1 MVLYAFAFGVTITPL
16 LARKVLAMAGIQEHL
31 NRLIKVREDRTAE
44 LNSLLEKRES
54 ILTVAEAQGRQDL
67 NAAETTEY
75 RQLTA
80 DIKPKQEEILNLGT
94 LISEQS
100 EELERS
106 GQLDADTMAVRKASG
121 RLDSIKEPTTYSR
134 ENTRASYLQ
143 DVCRVG
149 ANMDYTGQARE
160 RLMRHAQ
167 DVETSTEKRYAEM
180 RDLSRVDGA
189 GGYAVPP
196 LWMMDDYVELARPGR
211 ALANLVTNQPLPP
224 GTDSI
229 NIPKLLTGAATGVQ
243 TADNTNVVEQDI
255 TDTSVNAPVRTIAG
269 QQDVAVQL
277 LDQSPIQFDQVIF
290 RDLIADYA
298 AQVDGQV
305 IAGTGAAGQ
314 VLGLLAT
321 AGIITVA
328 SAGVTIANVYSAL
341 ADAVQRIHTTRRLP
355 PQAIVMHPRR
365 WAFFQ
370 SLLDTTNRPLFL
382 PAQNNPMNAAGI
394 ITDVAAEQV
403 VGNMH
408 GLPVI
413 TDPNLPTNLGAGTNQ
428 DPILIMRATDHILWE
443 SGVRTRAYP
452 ETLSGQLTVR
462 LQVFGYLAF
471 TAARFAASTAHV
483 TGLIAPTF

>member
-1 MVLYAFAFGVTITPL
+1 
-16 LARKVLAMAGIQEHL
+16 MAGIQEHL
-31 NRLIKVREDRTAE
+31 NRLIKVREDRNSE
-44 LNSLLEKRES
+44 LTTLQEQRES
-54 ILTVAEAQGRQDL
+54 ILTVAEAQGRKDL
-67 NAAETTEY
+67 DAAETSEF
-75 RQLTA
+75 RQFSA
-80 DIKPKQEEILNLGT
+80 NIKAKQDEILALNE
-94 LISEQS
+94 LIDEQN
-100 EELERS
+100 EELKRS
-106 GQLDADTMAVRKASG
+106 GQLDEGAVKVRQASG
-121 RLDSIKEPTTYSR
+121 RLESIKEPMTYSK
-134 ENTRASYLQ
+134 EASKANRASYLQ
-143 DVCRVG
+143 DVCRIG
-149 ANMDYTGQARE
+149 MNMDYTGAARE

-167 DVETSTEKRYAEM
+167 DVETMDEYREM
-180 RDLSRVDGA
+180 RDLSRVDGQ

-196 LWMMDDYVELARPGR
+196 LWMMGDYVELARPGR
-211 ALANLVTNQPLPP
+211 ALANLVTNQPLPA

-229 NIPKLLTGAATGVQ
+229 NIPKLLTGTATGVQ
-243 TADNTNVVEQDI
+243 TADNSNVVEQDL

-269 QQDVAVQL
+269 QQDLAVQL
-277 LDQSPIQFDQVIF
+277 LDQSPIQFDQVVF

-314 VLGLLAT
+314 VLGVLTT

-328 SAGVTIANVYSAL
+328 AAGVTIANVYSAM
-341 ADAVQRIHTTRRLP
+341 ADAVQRVHTQRRMP

-382 PAQNNPMNAAGI
+382 PSQNNPMNAAGI
-394 ITDVAAEQV
+394 VTDVAAEQV

-428 DPILIMRATDHILWE
+428 DPVLIMRATDHILWE
-443 SGVRTRAYP
+443 SGIRTRAYP

-471 TAARFAASTAHV
+471 TAARFAASTAQI